1 MLYLEVTVRWL
12 ILKQYLEVTVQNPI
26 TGMGAFFQIM
36 GECGTKKYFTD
47 HQAVNKIQSFVA
59 IKGNFSGLFFI

>member
-26 TGMGAFFQIM
+26 TGMG
-36 GECGTKKYFTD
+36 ECIFPDYGGMW
-47 HQAVNKIQSFVA
+47 N
-59 IKGNFSGLFFI
+59 